1 MGTGPVTA
9 EAYICSAARCRIT
22 VLRALPLNCEGGMSL
37 PFPSK
42 FPQPGIFRMTPF
54 LICVGLIFIGFLVA
68 GCNSCFLGVINSSN
82 NPPMMITGN
91 PPLACS
97 QLQPVAHV
105 NAIAHLAQ
113 ACTGCSTSRQVT
125 HVHLFLS
132 GMELHP
138 DAVTAENSPE
148 WQELAPDWARQPQ
161 WVELGED
168 PNLNVAALP
177 LKLAGQIP
185 AGTYHQLR
193 LRLAQPSSR
202 HTEEPHGES
211 PCFSVDASC
220 VVTADGSFHALQTLD
235 GNPYLRVEAT
245 SPIDLHT
252 DQPNLLHIELRPE
265 WALQNPSNGF
275 LDLMPLLRGHVAVE
289 PSSAAGPF

>member
-1 MGTGPVTA
+1 
-9 EAYICSAARCRIT
+9 
-22 VLRALPLNCEGGMSL
+22 MSF

-42 FPQPGIFRMTPF
+42 FPQPGIFRMKPS
-54 LICVGLIFIGFLVA
+54 LICVVLLLIVFIVA

-82 NPPMMITGN
+82 NSPMLIAGN
-91 PPLACS
+91 PPLPCS

-125 HVHLFLS
+125 HVHLLLS

-138 DAVTAENSPE
+138 DAVKVENSAE
-148 WQELAPDWARQPQ
+148 WQELAPNWARQPQ
-161 WVELGED
+161 WVDLGED
-168 PNLNVAALP
+168 PNLNVAAIP
-177 LKLAGQIP
+177 LELAGQIS

-193 LRLAQPSSR
+193 LRLAQPSS
-202 HTEEPHGES
+202 HHAEEPHAES
-211 PCFSVDASC
+211 PCSSVDASC
-220 VVTADGSFHALQTLD
+220 VVTADGSFYPLQTLD
-235 GNPYLRVEAT
+235 GHPYLRVEAT

-252 DQPNLLHIELRPE
+252 DQPNLLRIELRPE

-275 LDLMPLLRGHVAVE
+275 LDLMPLLRGHVVIE
-289 PSSAAGPF
+289 PSSASGPF

>member
-1 MGTGPVTA
+1 
-9 EAYICSAARCRIT
+9 
-22 VLRALPLNCEGGMSL
+22 MSF

-42 FPQPGIFRMTPF
+42 FPQSGIFPMTPF
-54 LICVGLIFIGFLVA
+54 PIRVVLLFIVFIVA
-68 GCNSCFLGVINSSN
+68 GCNSCFLGVINN
-82 NPPMMITGN
+82 NSPVLINGN
-91 PPLACS
+91 PPIACS

-125 HVHLFLS
+125 HVHLLLS

-138 DAVTAENSPE
+138 DAVTVENSPE

-161 WVELGED
+161 WVDLSED
-168 PNLNVAALP
+168 PNLSVAALP
-177 LKLAGQIP
+177 LNLAAQIS

-193 LRLAQPSSR
+193 FRLAQPSSL
-202 HTEEPHGES
+202 HAES
-211 PCFSVDASC
+211 PCSSVGASC
-220 VVTADGSFHALQTLD
+220 VVTADGSFHLLQTLD
-235 GNPYLRVEAT
+235 GHPYLRLEAT

-252 DQPNLLHIELRPE
+252 DQPNLLRIEFRPE

-275 LDLMPLLRGHVAVE
+275 LDLMPLLRGHVAIE
-289 PSSAAGPF
+289 PSSATGPF

>member
-1 MGTGPVTA
+1 
-9 EAYICSAARCRIT
+9 
-22 VLRALPLNCEGGMSL
+22 MSF

-42 FPQPGIFRMTPF
+42 FPQPGVLRITPF
-54 LICVGLIFIGFLVA
+54 LICVVLLFVVLIVA

-82 NPPMMITGN
+82 NSPTLIAGN

-125 HVHLFLS
+125 QVHLLVS

-138 DAVTAENSPE
+138 DAVTVENSPE

-161 WVELGED
+161 WVDLGVD
-168 PNLNVAALP
+168 PNLNDVTFP
-177 LKLAGQIP
+177 LNLAGQIP

-193 LRLAQPSSR
+193 LRLAQPSS
-202 HTEEPHGES
+202 HHAEELHAES
-211 PCFSVDASC
+211 PCSSVDGSC
-220 VVTADGSFHALQTLD
+220 VVTADGSFHPLQTLD
-235 GNPYLRVEAT
+235 SHPYLRVEAT

-252 DQPNLLHIELRPE
+252 DQPNLLRIELRSE

-275 LDLMPLLRGHVAVE
+275 LDLMPLLRGHVDIE
-289 PSSAAGPF
+289 PPSAAGPF

>member
-1 MGTGPVTA
+1 
-9 EAYICSAARCRIT
+9 
-22 VLRALPLNCEGGMSL
+22 MSF

-42 FPQPGIFRMTPF
+42 FSQPGIFRITTF
-54 LICVGLIFIGFLVA
+54 LICSEILFLVFIVA

-82 NPPMMITGN
+82 NPPMVITGN

-125 HVHLFLS
+125 HVHLLLS
-132 GMELHP
+132 GIELHP
-138 DAVTAENSPE
+138 DDVTVENSPE

-161 WVELGED
+161 WIDLGVD
-168 PNLNVAALP
+168 PNLNDAALP
-177 LKLAGQIP
+177 LNLTGQIS

-193 LRLAQPSSR
+193 LRFAQPSS
-202 HTEEPHGES
+202 HHAEEPRAES
-211 PCFSVDASC
+211 PCSSVDGSC
-220 VVTADGSFHALQTLD
+220 VVTADGNFHPLQTLN
-235 GNPYLRVEAT
+235 GHPYLRVEAA
-245 SPIDLHT
+245 SPIDLHP
-252 DQPNLLHIELRPE
+252 DRPNLLRIELRSE
-265 WALQNPSNGF
+265 WALQNPSNGI
-275 LDLMPLLRGHVAVE
+275 LDLTPLLRGHVAIE